1 MINSKLF
8 SLGFG
13 CSECEDCFWCGNK
26 GCFEATKTKEEEATP
41 AKNVCFPLIVARSW
55 VHFCYSI
62 IVIIFFFS
70 YIYKYIYKLRLEL
83 WKVCRGGHWG
93 ISKWLCTWESYTF
106 TVWRSIK
113 LILFCD
119 GKSRRATLPN
129 KTATRHKSLDSG
141 TWQINAIYL
150 NLCPSVLY
158 I

>member
-62 IVIIFFFS
+62 IVIIFFFHI
-70 YIYKYIYKLRLEL
+70 YINIYI
-83 WKVCRGGHWG
+83 
-93 ISKWLCTWESYTF
+93 SS
-106 TVWRSIK
+106 VWNY
-113 LILFCD
+113 
-119 GKSRRATLPN
+119 GKSVGEDIGASLNGYVHGSLTLLLYDAVLNWFFFVMANQEEPLYQIRLQLG
-129 KTATRHKSLDSG
+129 TSHLTVELGKSM
-141 TWQINAIYL
+141 Q
-150 NLCPSVLY
+150 Y